1 MYFARNRFKVD
12 VKLHCD
18 KYPFVFTGS
27 ICSFQFYQ
35 LSLLTTSGLMS
46 NFLSYFVKLC
56 LLYIMILIS
65 HTIDNFMLCNIFF
78 SSAPMPYLIGAHKS
92 LLEVQ
97 YNYFIC
103 NNQIGADNYCT
114 QGTILNIFYFRTFC
128 SIFGGK
134 IQIFFE

>member
-1 MYFARNRFKVD
+1 MQY
-12 VKLHCD
+12 
-18 KYPFVFTGS
+18 
-27 ICSFQFYQ
+27 
-35 LSLLTTSGLMS
+35 
-46 NFLSYFVKLC
+46 
-56 LLYIMILIS
+56 
-65 HTIDNFMLCNIFF
+65 FF

-128 SIFGGK
+128 SIVGGK
-134 IQIFFE
+134 IQNRANFLNRNILGEF